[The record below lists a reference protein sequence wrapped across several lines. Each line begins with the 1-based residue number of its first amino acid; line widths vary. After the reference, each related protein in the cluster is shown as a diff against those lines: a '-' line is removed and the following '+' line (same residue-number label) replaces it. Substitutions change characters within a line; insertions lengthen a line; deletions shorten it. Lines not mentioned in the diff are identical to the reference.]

1 MEWFKALQVN
11 IIALGSTRHT
21 RVLLA
26 IGRNEFF
33 LLNDQVLFYLVRD
46 P

>member
-1 MEWFKALQVN
+1 MKWFTALQVN

-33 LLNDQVLFYLVRD
+33 SRNEQA
-46 P
+46 